1 MAEKITLDLIGKVIL
16 ETREAMRKLEG
27 LPAAVAELR
36 DDQTV
41 MIRMLQR
48 REAELDLMRA
58 LEQRY
63 QSLRIKLDQLERR
76 LDEAGIH

>member
-1 MAEKITLDLIGKVIL
+1 MAEKTTLDLIGKVIQ

-41 MIRMLQR
+41 MIRMLPR
-48 REAELDLMRA
+48 REAELDPMRA

-76 LDEAGIH
+76 LHEAGIH